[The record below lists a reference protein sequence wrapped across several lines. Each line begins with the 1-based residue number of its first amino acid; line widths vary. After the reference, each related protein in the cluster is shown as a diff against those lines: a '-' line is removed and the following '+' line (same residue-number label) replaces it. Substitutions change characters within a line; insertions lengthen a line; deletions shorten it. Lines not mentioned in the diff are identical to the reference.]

1 MVMCEE
7 LCQADGAEQ
16 FEFYGGCMSKLVYR
30 PLIPVSLELAQEQLQ
45 NGNEDELLLLPL
57 NIGEYAKDWKS
68 AQDICL
74 KLMEHS
80 NPAIRANAALGLAYV
95 ARNHRKLDKRI
106 VKPYLLKE
114 LRDNKEFNWRIRDA
128 IEDIN
133 LFMEWNL
140 ARKKGNISVS

>member
-1 MVMCEE
+1 
-7 LCQADGAEQ
+7 
-16 FEFYGGCMSKLVYR
+16 MSKSVYR
-30 PLIPVSLELAQEQLQ
+30 PSIPISSDLAQVQLK
-45 NGNEDELLLLPL
+45 NGDELLLLSL

-68 AQDICL
+68 AQDICI

-80 NPAIRANAALGLAYV
+80 NLAIRANAALGLAYI

-114 LRDNKEFNWRIRDA
+114 LRENKQFNWRIRDA

-140 ARKKGNISVS
+140 ASKKGNIPV

>member
-1 MVMCEE
+1 
-7 LCQADGAEQ
+7 
-16 FEFYGGCMSKLVYR
+16 MSKSVYR
-30 PLIPVSLELAQEQLQ
+30 PTVPISSDLAQVQLK
-45 NGNEDELLLLPL
+45 NGDEDELLLLSL

-68 AQDICL
+68 AQDICI

-80 NPAIRANAALGLAYV
+80 NPAIRANAALGLAYI

-106 VKPYLLKE
+106 IKPYLLKE
-114 LRDNKEFNWRIRDA
+114 LRENKQLNWRIRDA

-140 ARKKGNISVS
+140 ASKKDNIPV

>member
-1 MVMCEE
+1 
-7 LCQADGAEQ
+7 
-16 FEFYGGCMSKLVYR
+16 MSKSEYR
-30 PLIPVSLELAQEQLQ
+30 PLIPISSELAQVQLK
-45 NGNEDELLLLPL
+45 NGDEDELLLLSL
-57 NIGEYAKDWKS
+57 NIGEYAKNWKS
-68 AQDICL
+68 AQDICI

-80 NPAIRANAALGLAYV
+80 NPAIRANAALGLAYI

-114 LRDNKEFNWRIRDA
+114 LRENKEFNWRIRDA

-140 ARKKGNISVS
+140 ASKKSNISV